1 MKGKI
6 SNPNF
11 MKKPSASQ
19 PAHVST
25 GNKMLDAALTRAK
38 NTGNLTISDRQLKN
52 FPDEILKFED
62 LQVIENWWEG
72 MPLTKIDLT
81 NNEIPSIPEEIA
93 TQEEIGWFNISNNKL
108 QSLPTAL
115 FSLKM
120 IKFLDVSYN

>member
-11 MKKPSASQ
+11 MKKPVASQ
-19 PAHVST
+19 AAHVST

-38 NTGNLTISDRQLKN
+38 NSGNLTISDKQLKN

-62 LQVIENWWEG
+62 LQVLENWWEG

-93 TQEEIGWFNISNNKL
+93 S
-108 QSLPTAL
+108 
-115 FSLKM
+115 
-120 IKFLDVSYN
+120 

>member
-11 MKKPSASQ
+11 MKKPAASQ
-19 PAHVST
+19 AAHVST

-38 NTGNLTISDRQLKN
+38 NSGNLTISDKQLKN

-62 LQVIENWWEG
+62 LQVLENWWEG

-93 TQEEIGWFNISNNKL
+93 S
-108 QSLPTAL
+108 
-115 FSLKM
+115 
-120 IKFLDVSYN
+120 

>member
-11 MKKPSASQ
+11 MKKPAASTTQ
-19 PAHVST
+19 AAHVST

-38 NTGNLTISDRQLKN
+38 NTGALIVSDKQLKK

-62 LQVIENWWEG
+62 LQVLENWWEG

-81 NNEIPSIPEEIA
+81 NNEIPAIPEEIA
-93 TQEEIGWFNISNNKL
+93 S
-108 QSLPTAL
+108 
-115 FSLKM
+115 
-120 IKFLDVSYN
+120 